1 MTKINV
7 KIVLQVVGVLMM
19 IVGSLMEFSALIAWL
34 MKAADVM
41 NLILSGAMAIG
52 LGAALYLIHKI
63 INGHTRLAKREGYL
77 IVAVG
82 WMSMVLTG
90 LIPYLMEDI
99 GMSFTEAFFETMSGM
114 TTTGAT
120 VVTDLTQLEP
130 GILFW
135 RSMTQWIGGMGIIVL
150 TVAIFPLLG
159 IGGIEL
165 FVAEAPGPTSDKL
178 HPRIQE
184 TAKRLW
190 LLYVGLTGTLF
201 MVYRV
206 LGMTWFDSINHALT
220 TMATGGFSTHNES
233 MAFFSP
239 SIQWACI
246 LFMFIAGT
254 NYTVIYY
261 LLTRKFKRVISSE
274 EFKNYALITGLIVA
288 LICLIR
294 WIKVGGGVEIVLRET
309 FFQVISLITTTGY
322 VTADYTSWT
331 PGITVIC
338 FALLFLGASA
348 GSTSGGIKIIRH
360 TVFFKNTYQ
369 EFKRLLHPNAFIR
382 LKINREIVP
391 PKIMVHILV
400 FLLIYMMLF
409 VVGSLIVT
417 LMGVDMVSAAGAV
430 ATSLGNVGPAIGSVG
445 PLDNFAHLSDSVKWV
460 LSFLML
466 LGRLELFS
474 ILILFTPYFWRV
486 H

>member
-19 IVGSLMEFSALIAWL
+19 IVGSLMEIAALVAWL
-34 MKAADVM
+34 MKGADVM
-41 NLILSGAMAIG
+41 SLMVSGGIAIG
-52 LGAALYLIHKI
+52 LGALLYGIHKLI
-63 INGHTRLAKREGYL
+63 KGHTRLSKREGYL

-90 LIPYLMEDI
+90 LIPYLMENI
-99 GMSFTEAFFETMSGM
+99 GMSFSEAFFETMSGM

-120 VVTDLTQLEP
+120 VITDLSVIEP
-130 GILFW
+130 GLLFW

-190 LLYVGLTGTLF
+190 FLYVGLTGTLLL
-201 MVYRV
+201 VYRV
-206 LGMTWFDSINHALT
+206 LGMTWFDSVNHALT

-233 MAFFSP
+233 MAYFSP

-246 LFMFIAGT
+246 VFMFIAGT
-254 NYTVIYY
+254 NYTIIYY
-261 LLTRKFKRVISSE
+261 LITRKFKRVISSE
-274 EFKNYALITGLIVA
+274 EYKNYALLTILLIAV
-288 LICLIR
+288 ICVIR
-294 WIKVGGGVEIVLRET
+294 WIKIGGGVELVLRET
-309 FFQVISLITTTGY
+309 VFQVISLITTTGY

-382 LKINREIVP
+382 LKINGELVP
-391 PKIMVHILV
+391 PRIMVHILV

-409 VVGSLIVT
+409 VIGSLVVT
-417 LMGVDMVSAAGAV
+417 ILGVDMVSAAGAV
-430 ATSLGNVGPAIGSVG
+430 ATSIGNVGPGIGSVG
-445 PLDNFAHLSDSVKWV
+445 QVDNFAHLSDPVKWV